1 MVSPGPIVVY
11 TTPFCGYCSAA
22 KRLLSS
28 KGAEFTEVDV
38 MMDAERRAEMIERS
52 SGRRTVPQ
60 IFIGKRHIGGY
71 DDLSALDSSGELDE
85 LLSTNFDSQP

>member
-1 MVSPGPIVVY
+1 MAVSKDIIVY
-11 TTPFCGYCSAA
+11 TTPFCGYCYAA

-28 KGAEFTEVDV
+28 KGADFTEVNV
-38 MMDAERRAEMIERS
+38 MLDRDRRAEMIERS

-60 IFIGKRHIGGY
+60 IFIGDRHIGGY

-85 LLSTNFDSQP
+85 LLALNPSP